1 MTTTELIHQKSIC
14 VYAVIYIKHV
24 RQHGYSK
31 SFYSF
36 MQKWHPSAKDK
47 RAAQKFDHYLRDS
60 KLIIRKGRQH
70 YEWNHDSRIILM
82 SEIVEVL
89 NKF

>member
-1 MTTTELIHQKSIC
+1 MTTAELMDQKSIC

-36 MQKWHPSAKDK
+36 MQKYSPSPKDN
-47 RAAQKFDHYLRDS
+47 RTAQKFDHYLRDS

-89 NKF
+89 NSL

>member
-1 MTTTELIHQKSIC
+1 MTTAELIDQPGIC

-24 RQHGYSK
+24 RQRGYAK

-36 MQKWHPSAKDK
+36 VQKWQPSTKDK
-47 RAAQKFDHYLRDS
+47 RAAQKFDRYLRDS

-82 SEIVEVL
+82 SEIVRVL
-89 NKF
+89 NSF

>member
-1 MTTTELIHQKSIC
+1 MTIAELMKQNSIC

-36 MQKWHPSAKDK
+36 IQNYRPSAKDN
-47 RAAQKFDHYLRDS
+47 RTAQRFDHYLCDS
-60 KLIIRKGRQH
+60 KLIIRKGRQS
-70 YEWNHDSRIILM
+70 YEWNSNSRIILVN
-82 SEIVEVL
+82 EIVEVL
-89 NKF
+89 NNI